1 MILLDTDVMIDV
13 LRKHSPAAAW
23 LQVSPTEELGLPRLA
38 LMELL
43 QGCRTLDEQ
52 QRVQALLRPYI
63 LYWPTQA
70 DCARALADFTAYH
83 LSHNL
88 GVLDSLIAET
98 VIGLG
103 VALATF
109 NEKHYSA
116 QDLRS
121 CMLLPQLYCGS

>member
-13 LRKHSPAAAW
+13 LRKHSPAVAW
-23 LQVSPTEELGLPRLA
+23 LQASPTEELGLPGLVV
-38 LMELL
+38 MELL
-43 QGCRTLDEQ
+43 QGCRTQDEQ
-52 QRVQALLRPYI
+52 QRVEALLRPYI
-63 LYWPTQA
+63 LYWPTQT

-88 GVLDSLIAET
+88 GLLDSLIAET

-116 QDLRS
+116 LSALKTLRPYS
-121 CMLLPQLYCGS
+121 R